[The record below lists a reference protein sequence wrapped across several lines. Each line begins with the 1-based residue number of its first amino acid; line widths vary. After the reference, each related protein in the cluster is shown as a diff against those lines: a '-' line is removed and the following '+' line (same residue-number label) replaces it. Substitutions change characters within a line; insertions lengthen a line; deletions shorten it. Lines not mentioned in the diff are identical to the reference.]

1 MAGPVRR
8 PTYPEAVAKFEGGV
22 RAMQEHRFAEAV
34 DAFRTVLSRYP
45 EEKELGER
53 VRVYLA
59 ACERQLHASSS
70 EPQDQEERLYAATLA
85 LNAGDIDRALRHLE
99 AVVAE
104 DGDHDGALYMLGVGY
119 ALRND
124 DQTALM
130 YLQRAIARNPANRL
144 AALQDD
150 DLERLLEN
158 DDARAVL
165 EGGNSQA
172 DSQ

>member
-1 MAGPVRR
+1 M
-8 PTYPEAVAKFEGGV
+8 
-22 RAMQEHRFAEAV
+22 RAMQEHRYADAV
-34 DAFRTVLSRYP
+34 DAFRAMLSQYP

-59 ACERQLHASSS
+59 ACERQQHASSS

-124 DQTALM
+124 DQAALE

-144 AALQDD
+144 AALRDH
-150 DLERLLEN
+150 DLQRLLQN
-158 DDARAVL
+158 DAARAAL
-165 EGGNSQA
+165 DGRDFPA
-172 DSQ
+172 DSH

>member
-1 MAGPVRR
+1 M
-8 PTYPEAVAKFEGGV
+8 
-22 RAMQEHRFAEAV
+22 RAMQEHRYGDAV
-34 DAFRTVLSRYP
+34 GAFRVVLSQYP
-45 EEKELGER
+45 EEKELSER

-59 ACERQLHASSS
+59 ACERQQHASSS

-85 LNAGDIDRALRHLE
+85 FNAGDIDRALRHLE

-124 DQTALM
+124 DQAALQC
-130 YLQRAIARNPANRL
+130 LQRAIARNPAHRL
-144 AALQDD
+144 AALQDA

-158 DDARAVL
+158 DAVRSALDGGDAP
-165 EGGNSQA
+165 A
-172 DSQ
+172 DPQ